1 MKCDFFFNFWSGIV
15 AALNCQT
22 ILRLKIRAR
31 TFLFFFKRKVTSSW
45 KTLKKKIRLIIEE
58 RCNFFLVKMKIK
70 MNSIEKWE
78 ILASVLFILP
88 NVFNFF
94 FLQRLW
100 YGGHGFGPQKSC
112 ATHVWHGHV
121 WTRKWTQLCESY
133 FSPFLQSF
141 FWDERWKKAA
151 CYNDCSK
158 LQV

>member
-1 MKCDFFFNFWSGIV
+1 MKCDFFFKFLIRNCSCTKLPNYFEIENKSKNFFV
-15 AALNCQT
+15 
-22 ILRLKIRAR
+22 
-31 TFLFFFKRKVTSSW
+31 FFKRKVTSSW

-88 NVFNFF
+88 NVFDFF

-133 FSPFLQSF
+133 FSPFLLSF